1 MTFAM
6 MCPTLLLMP
15 AKKAVEGNKEEEE
28 EKAEKAEQVVDEE
41 SGCICKLNV
50 FAS

>member
-1 MTFAM
+1 
-6 MCPTLLLMP
+6 MP

-28 EKAEKAEQVVDEE
+28 EKAEKEEQVVDEE